1 MSHST
6 SEIAFPRV
14 ANKPITELISLENQV
29 IVVTGAEILVD
40 GGEVYSQQE
49 SFANEHKYSSSF
61 QTRYRCCCEV

>member
-14 ANKPITELISLENQV
+14 ANKPITELISLENRV

-40 GGEVYSQQE
+40 GGEVYS
-49 SFANEHKYSSSF
+49 SPASYF
-61 QTRYRCCCEV
+61 